1 MRTKKDTERSL
12 RAVTNYGP
20 GSSTGGLHL
29 VSLLH
34 DLVDRL
40 PDDEPVALPAP
51 PVVDEGAADKGLA
64 KEVVDAVKA
73 DLDAAGILAWTNG
86 GQRILTTVLAI
97 VRRHAAPP
105 AVDEAEIRGLIV
117 RVDEEGGWSNIFP
130 EEAVALAAAIA
141 AHLGGAR
148 R

>member
-1 MRTKKDTERSL
+1 MRTKKDTQRSL
-12 RAVTNYGP
+12 DMVSGYGHASPTAWAGLVAV
-20 GSSTGGLHL
+20 
-29 VSLLH
+29 LH

-40 PDDEPVALPAP
+40 PDDEQPMDVFQLKAQQVRTPAP
-51 PVVDEGAADKGLA
+51 LM
-64 KEVVDAVKA
+64 
-73 DLDAAGILAWTNG
+73 
-86 GQRILTTVLAI
+86 
-97 VRRHAAPP
+97 
-105 AVDEAEIRGLIV
+105 VDEAEIRGLIV